1 MDADEDAGAAGV
13 FGVVVVCEDG
23 VDGACLDNVA
33 VGVGFEVV
41 VAVLV
46 EEATGACV

>member
-1 MDADEDAGAAGV
+1 M
-13 FGVVVVCEDG
+13 CEDG
-23 VDGACLDNVA
+23 VDGVCLDNVA